1 MPFWISPKHLWEFLA
16 GVMTKADEARNG
28 WLSMSPW
35 PRLQVWGPAMAI
47 FAVLAAVAV
56 TPSWPVWFWYHPAA
70 MLLGYVVLMGNATLV
85 KKIGGLRATKI
96 HGYLMG
102 AASVA
107 AAFGWYVI
115 HSNKEAMGKPHITTW
130 HGLSGLICLLSTF
143 SMAVAGTGLLD
154 PHIGMMK
161 TSKTVRFFHRNAGR
175 ILIGSAFACSALGW
189 STVQKQALLPVVL
202 FASPLLMFMKVLL

>member
-1 MPFWISPKHLWEFLA
+1 
-16 GVMTKADEARNG
+16 
-28 WLSMSPW
+28 
-35 PRLQVWGPAMAI
+35 MAI

-107 AAFGWYVI
+107 AAFG
-115 HSNKEAMGKPHITTW
+115 
-130 HGLSGLICLLSTF
+130 LICLLSTF

-161 TSKTVRFFHRNAGR
+161 TSKT
-175 ILIGSAFACSALGW
+175 
-189 STVQKQALLPVVL
+189 
-202 FASPLLMFMKVLL
+202 ASSF